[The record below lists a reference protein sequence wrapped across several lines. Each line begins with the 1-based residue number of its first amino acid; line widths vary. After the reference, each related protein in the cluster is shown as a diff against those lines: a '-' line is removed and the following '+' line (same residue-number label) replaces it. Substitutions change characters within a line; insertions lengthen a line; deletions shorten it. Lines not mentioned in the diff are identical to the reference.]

1 MKRLSLVSIALLAGS
16 VAQATDLTLTAR
28 SAGNSTIV
36 VAPGATVNYEVVAD
50 LSDAANEGLA
60 YFRFDAS
67 FSGGPLS
74 KAAEPNA
81 MPMLNFV
88 APAGFSNPAGLGGT
102 VSGGSLLQIGGA
114 QNTINNVFASAPVGV
129 VQTGLAKPGNSLV
142 VVQGTLTAPVY
153 VGSYTLSLTNIDAN
167 VIKQGETGFPFW
179 ACEKTGTNTAINLT
193 VKVSALTANV
203 ATVSASAP
211 SPVAFALNG
220 GLPWANR
227 AYVLLGSVRGT
238 APGVTVGPN
247 VTLPLNPDA
256 YLNYLVANPSNLLL
270 SGNVGST
277 NALGQ
282 ANASFQLPVG
292 APPAAI
298 GLKISHAWL
307 TTSRDFASD
316 AATVQIVP

>member
-16 VAQATDLTLTAR
+16 VAQATDLNLTAR
-28 SAGNSTIV
+28 SGGTSTIV

-50 LSDAANEGLA
+50 LSDNANEGLA
-60 YFRFDAS
+60 YFRFDAN
-67 FSGGPLS
+67 FSGGPLT
-74 KAAEPNA
+74 KAAEPNTS
-81 MPMLNFV
+81 PMLNFV

-102 VSGGSLLQIGGA
+102 VSGGNLLQIGGA
-114 QNTINNVFASAPVGV
+114 QNTINNVFASAPIGTVI
-129 VQTGLAKPGNSLV
+129 TGLAKPGNSLIV
-142 VVQGTLTAPVY
+142 VKGTLTAPIY
-153 VGSYTLSLTNIDAN
+153 TGSYTLALTNVDAN

-179 ACEKTGTNTAINLT
+179 ACEKTTNNTVTNLT

-211 SPVAFALNG
+211 SPVALALNG

-227 AYVLLGSVRGT
+227 PYVLLGSVRGT
-238 APGVTVGPN
+238 SPGVSLGPN

-256 YLNYLVANPSNLLL
+256 YLNFLVANPTNVLLT
-270 SGNVGST
+270 GNVGST
-277 NALGQ
+277 NALGL
-282 ANASFQLPVG
+282 ANAAFQLPVG
-292 APPAAI
+292 ASPAAV

-307 TTSRDFASD
+307 TTARDFASD

>member
-16 VAQATDLTLTAR
+16 VAQATDLNLTAR
-28 SAGNSTIV
+28 SGGNTTIV

-50 LSDAANEGLA
+50 LSDNANEGLA

-67 FSGGPLS
+67 FSGGPLA
-74 KAAEPNA
+74 KAAEPSTS
-81 MPMLNFV
+81 PMLNFV
-88 APAGFSNPAGLGGT
+88 APAGFSNPVGLGGT
-102 VSGGSLLQIGGA
+102 VSGGTLLQIGGA
-114 QNTINNVFASAPVGV
+114 QNTINNVFASAPIGSVI
-129 VQTGLAKPGNSLV
+129 TGLAKPGNSLV
-142 VVQGTLTAPVY
+142 VATGSLTAPVF
-153 VGSYTLSLTNIDAN
+153 VGTYTLSLSNIDAN

-179 ACEKTGTNTAINLT
+179 ACESTANNTVVNLT

-203 ATVSASAP
+203 ATISASAP
-211 SPVAFALNG
+211 APVAFALNG

-227 AYVLLGSVRGT
+227 PYVLLGSVRGT
-238 APGVTVGPN
+238 TPGVSVGPN

-256 YLNYLVANPSNLLL
+256 YLNFLVSNPSNALL
-270 SGNVGST
+270 SGNVGAT

-282 ANASFQLPVG
+282 ASASFQLPVG

-307 TTSRDFASD
+307 TTARDFASD